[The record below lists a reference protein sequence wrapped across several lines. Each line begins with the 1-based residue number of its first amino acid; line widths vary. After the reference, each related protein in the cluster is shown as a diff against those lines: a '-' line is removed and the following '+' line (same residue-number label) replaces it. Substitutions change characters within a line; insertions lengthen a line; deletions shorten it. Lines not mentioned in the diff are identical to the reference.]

1 MMLAH
6 TFRLAPFIALLKSM
20 TSHKMNQEISIEDLV
35 LLHMYQWEAL
45 MRVLE
50 RKGLLTNMEVM
61 EEIEA
66 LKLEHEAV
74 MRRESQDGL
83 PGG

>member
-1 MMLAH
+1 
-6 TFRLAPFIALLKSM
+6 
-20 TSHKMNQEISIEDLV
+20 MNQEISIEDLV

-50 RKGLLTNMEVM
+50 RKGLLTNLEVM

-66 LKLEHEAV
+66 LKLEHEVV
-74 MRRESQDGL
+74 MRRESEDGL

>member
-1 MMLAH
+1 
-6 TFRLAPFIALLKSM
+6 
-20 TSHKMNQEISIEDLV
+20 MNQEISIEDLV

-74 MRRESQDGL
+74 MKRESTDGL

>member
-1 MMLAH
+1 MD
-6 TFRLAPFIALLKSM
+6 
-20 TSHKMNQEISIEDLV
+20 QEISIEDLV

-50 RKGLLTNMEVM
+50 RKGLLTNLEVM

-66 LKLEHEAV
+66 LKREHEMAIA
-74 MRRESQDGL
+74 RSSGEYGKEL
-83 PGG
+83 

>member
-1 MMLAH
+1 
-6 TFRLAPFIALLKSM
+6 
-20 TSHKMNQEISIEDLV
+20 MNQEISIEDLV

-50 RKGLLTNMEVM
+50 RKGLLTNLEVM

-74 MRRESQDGL
+74 MRREAKDGL